1 MAYPIEKKEKAVQL
15 RKRGY
20 SLKEVSQVLSVPKN
34 TLSQWLRDIILT
46 QRSKKRLLS
55 KIRIGQLVSA
65 EKKKQK
71 VSEIYEEYLSKARKE
86 IKKLKNDPDIT
97 RVLCA
102 LLFWCEG
109 NKSIQG
115 GMRFTNSDP
124 RLVKT
129 FLNLL
134 RNSFF
139 VEEKK
144 FRVCIHLHSYHNPEK
159 QIKYW
164 SAITKIPRNQFI
176 KPFLKKNTGKR
187 IRNGYNG
194 CVSLRYYDTKVARKL
209 LATAQVFLE
218 KKGV

>member
-86 IKKLKNDPDIT
+86 IKK
-97 RVLCA
+97 
-102 LLFWCEG
+102 
-109 NKSIQG
+109 
-115 GMRFTNSDP
+115 
-124 RLVKT
+124 
-129 FLNLL
+129 
-134 RNSFF
+134 
-139 VEEKK
+139 
-144 FRVCIHLHSYHNPEK
+144 
-159 QIKYW
+159 
-164 SAITKIPRNQFI
+164 
-176 KPFLKKNTGKR
+176 KKNLE
-187 IRNGYNG
+187 
-194 CVSLRYYDTKVARKL
+194 CVSIFILITIQKNK
-209 LATAQVFLE
+209 
-218 KKGV
+218 